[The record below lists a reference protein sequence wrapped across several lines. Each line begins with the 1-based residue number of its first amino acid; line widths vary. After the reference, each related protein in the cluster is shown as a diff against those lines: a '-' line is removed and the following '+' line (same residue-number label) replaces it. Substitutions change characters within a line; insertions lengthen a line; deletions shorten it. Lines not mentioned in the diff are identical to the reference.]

1 MSADSENID
10 LVGISDED
18 TYDYSAAL
26 MSMAANKGFSNIKLV
41 RVMDLLGM
49 STGIELCKEKYVDM
63 VPACRK
69 ELEKQFGDAN
79 KDMRELIQ
87 TDPDSLLTYRG
98 FIRFLETDLK
108 SVPPSLAE
116 INAANFA
123 MYVGILQ
130 LPKRLEVEA
139 NSAGV

>member
-1 MSADSENID
+1 MSADSEETD

-26 MSMAANKGFSNIKLV
+26 MSMALQKGFSNIKLV

-49 STGIELCKEKYVDM
+49 SASTDISKEQYVEM

-69 ELEKQFGDAN
+69 ELEKQFGDAE

-87 TDPDSLLTYRG
+87 NDPDSLLTYRG

-108 SVPPSLAE
+108 WVFFIRPKVA
-116 INAANFA
+116 
-123 MYVGILQ
+123 ILMS
-130 LPKRLEVEA
+130 R
-139 NSAGV
+139 GT